1 MIVQST
7 RFGDIDVSKDRLI
20 DFGDGL
26 LGFPDSK
33 SFILV
38 EIEDDPY
45 YFWFQ
50 STTEAQLAFLVA
62 RPWDF
67 FPDYEIDVPDDI
79 VACLGLED
87 PAHSE
92 VFLLLTVQTDGDRP
106 TGVTANLLGPV
117 VVNSENRRASQVVQ
131 HSSDYSAREP
141 LGAN

>member
-7 RFGDIDVSKDRLI
+7 RFGEIDVSEDRVI

-26 LGFPDSK
+26 LGFPEST

-50 STTEAQLAFLVA
+50 SVTEAELAFLVT

-67 FPDYEIDVPDDI
+67 YPDYEIDVPDDT
-79 VACLGLED
+79 VAGLGLED

-92 VFLLLTVQTDGDRP
+92 VFLLLTVQTNGAEA
-106 TGVTANLLGPV
+106 TGITANLLGPL
-117 VVNSENRRASQVVQ
+117 VVNTENRRASQVVQ
-131 HSSDYSAREP
+131 HSTDYSTREP
-141 LGAN
+141 LGAS